1 MNAEDAEKLKLD
13 PTNEYEPYIVLDK
26 SERCHLWENHH
37 TCDGVIMIGQK
48 FHVYCSCECHH
59 TKNA

>member
-26 SERCHLWENHH
+26 SELCRLWENH
-37 TCDGVIMIGQK
+37 T
-48 FHVYCSCECHH
+48 SC
-59 TKNA
+59 